1 MVKYS
6 HLKEKLLVPKLYK
19 HIHVEPAS
27 HVTVYVNKMS
37 PLVLLSVQSVIT
49 VTTMSSIDKY
59 TNDCC

>member
-19 HIHVEPAS
+19 HIEPAS

-49 VTTMSSIDKY
+49 VTTTCSIDKY